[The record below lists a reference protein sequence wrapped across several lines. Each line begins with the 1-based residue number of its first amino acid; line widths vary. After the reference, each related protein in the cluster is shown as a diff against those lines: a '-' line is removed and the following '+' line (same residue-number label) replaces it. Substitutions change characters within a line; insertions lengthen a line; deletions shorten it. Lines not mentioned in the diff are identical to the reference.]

1 MSSFK
6 NSRATL
12 ALLSFLL
19 VTLFATDLHAQTQ
32 SLWDRRDQ
40 RKAFLFRDLKARSIG
55 DILTIAITEN
65 SDVENSDSRG
75 LSKQSSSSANGGFGY
90 SGVSSGSAAAEIN
103 SDSQRDFSGD
113 VNFSSARQ
121 FQDRFS
127 VTVIDILPNGNL
139 VVSGSRNVLVE
150 GDEKTLTVTGIVRGD
165 DILSDNSVRSSSVAN
180 LDINLTGK
188 GTEQDFVK
196 QGWLGRKVN
205 KLWPF

>member
-1 MSSFK
+1 MNTPA
-6 NSRATL
+6 NSRVPL
-12 ALLSFLL
+12 ALISMLI
-19 VTLFATDLHAQTQ
+19 VALFAIDLQAQTQ
-32 SLWDRRDQ
+32 SLWDKRDQ

-65 SDVENSDSRG
+65 TDVDNSDSRG
-75 LSKQSSSSANGGFGY
+75 LSKQSSSTANGGFGY
-90 SGVSSGSAAAEIN
+90 SGVSAGSAAAEIN
-103 SDSQRDFSGD
+103 SQSQRDFAGD

-139 VVSGSRNVLVE
+139 VVAGTRNVLVE

-165 DILSDNSVRSSSVAN
+165 DIRNDNSVRSSSVAN
-180 LDINLTGK
+180 LDIKLSGK

-196 QGWLGRKVN
+196 QGWLARKVN